1 MKPELIV
8 GIIGVVCLIAG
19 AAWYGSFRTWH
30 PIALRPR
37 KGKIHI
43 VCIGDSITFGAG
55 VVPFQKWHSYPAYL
69 QKQLGKEYQ
78 VMNFGLSGRTLMTTG
93 DMPYTEESFYTA
105 ALRVPQPHYI
115 LMLGSNDAREKW
127 WNTERFQRE
136 LVQLLTSLQRKGS
149 VTIML
154 PPKVFPVEKKGEVS
168 FGIRDDLLKEVG
180 AVLSETA
187 KDRGI
192 PVIDLHIF
200 TEQHPEWFPDG
211 VHPNAQGN
219 RQITQY
225 IYHALKEDEDVLHWH

>member
-1 MKPELIV
+1 MKWLWLIPLV
-8 GIIGVVCLIAG
+8 VLLGGV
-19 AAWYGSFRTWH
+19 AWYGSYRTWN
-30 PIALRPR
+30 PAMPR
-37 KGKIHI
+37 SSKGKRHI
-43 VCIGDSITFGAG
+43 VCIGDSITYGAG
-55 VVPFQKWHSYPAYL
+55 VIPLQRWRSYPAYL
-69 QKQLGKEYQ
+69 QWIMGSGYQ

-93 DMPYTEESFYTA
+93 DMPYTKESFYAA

-127 WNTERFQRE
+127 WDTERFQRE

-168 FGIRDDLLKEVG
+168 FGIRDNLLKEVG

-219 RQITQY
+219 RQIAKC
-225 IYHALKEDEDVLHWH
+225 IYHAFKEDEDVLHWH